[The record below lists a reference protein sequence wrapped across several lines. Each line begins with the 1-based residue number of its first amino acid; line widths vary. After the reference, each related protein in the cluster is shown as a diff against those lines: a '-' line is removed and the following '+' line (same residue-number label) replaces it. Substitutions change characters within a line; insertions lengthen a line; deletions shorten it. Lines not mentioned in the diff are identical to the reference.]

1 MTRQQFIAVLIGLL
15 FCCCLL
21 AKQTVQNY
29 DNLIDQPAAQAVV
42 ESLDGD
48 DLVDVA
54 DDFLVIPFLFVVTC
68 LFFVA
73 PILPLLRYSQPII
86 RSPQRPPSF
95 NTLNHATLA

>member
-42 ESLDGD
+42 ESLDGG

-54 DDFLVIPFLFVVTC
+54 DDFLVIPFLFEVTC

-73 PILPLLRYSQPII
+73 QTLPLLRYSQPII
-86 RSPQRPPSF
+86 RSPQRPPSI
-95 NTLNHATLA
+95 

>member
-1 MTRQQFIAVLIGLL
+1 MTTMTRQQFIAVLIGLL

-42 ESLDGD
+42 ESLDSD
-48 DLVDVA
+48 DLVDAA

-73 PILPLLRYSQPII
+73 PTLPLLRYSQPII
-86 RSPQRPPSF
+86 RSPQRPPSI
-95 NTLNHATLA
+95 

>member
-1 MTRQQFIAVLIGLL
+1 MTNMTRQQFIAILIGLL

-21 AKQTVQNY
+21 AKQTAQNF
-29 DNLIDQPAAQAVV
+29 DNLIDQPGAQEVVV

-54 DDFLVIPFLFVVTC
+54 DDFLVMPFLFTVTC

-73 PILPLLRYSQPII
+73 PIFSSLTYTQPII
-86 RSPQRPPSF
+86 RSPQRPPSI
-95 NTLNHATLA
+95 

>member
-1 MTRQQFIAVLIGLL
+1 MTRQQFIAILIGLF

-21 AKQTVQNY
+21 AKQTAQNF
-29 DNLIDQPAAQAVV
+29 DNLIDQPAAQEVVV

-54 DDFLVIPFLFVVTC
+54 DDFLVMPFLFTVTC

-73 PILPLLRYSQPII
+73 PIFSSLTYTQPII
-86 RSPQRPPSF
+86 RSPQRPPSI
-95 NTLNHATLA
+95 

>member
-1 MTRQQFIAVLIGLL
+1 MTIMTRQQFIAVLIGLL

-21 AKQTVQNY
+21 AKQTVQSY

-42 ESLDGD
+42 VESLDSD
-48 DLVDVA
+48 DLVDAA

-86 RSPQRPPSF
+86 RSPQRPPSI
-95 NTLNHATLA
+95 

>member
-42 ESLDGD
+42 ESLDGG

-54 DDFLVIPFLFVVTC
+54 DDFLVIPFLFAVTC
-68 LFFVA
+68 LFFAA
-73 PILPLLRYSQPII
+73 PILYSLAYSQPII
-86 RSPQRPPSF
+86 RSPQRPPSI
-95 NTLNHATLA
+95 

>member
-42 ESLDGD
+42 ESLDSD
-48 DLVDVA
+48 DLVDAA

-73 PILPLLRYSQPII
+73 PTLPLLRYSQPII
-86 RSPQRPPSF
+86 RSPQRPPSI
-95 NTLNHATLA
+95 